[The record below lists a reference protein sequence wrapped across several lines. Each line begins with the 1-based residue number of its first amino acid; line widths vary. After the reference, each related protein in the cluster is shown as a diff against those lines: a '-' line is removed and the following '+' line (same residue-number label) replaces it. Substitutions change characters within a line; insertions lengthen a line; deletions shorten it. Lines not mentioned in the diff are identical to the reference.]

1 MYLPS
6 MLLGIIQNKRTGDT
20 ALYCAL
26 TGDGWEQQVDFYP
39 LLFYSS
45 KEKEGVCMIADPQN
59 AVFPVGSE
67 KGIPRIRSA
76 EFPEHTDDEKIDDAA
91 ARILKE
97 HKAAF
102 LELAK

>member
-1 MYLPS
+1 
-6 MLLGIIQNKRTGDT
+6 
-20 ALYCAL
+20 
-26 TGDGWEQQVDFYP
+26 
-39 LLFYSS
+39 
-45 KEKEGVCMIADPQN
+45 MIADPQN

-67 KGIPRIRSA
+67 KGIPRISSA
-76 EFPEHTDDEKIDDAA
+76 EFPERTDDEKIDDAA